1 MLLNLQISHML
12 NFIHTKFTMIT
23 ERRPHQPAQLAFMRV
38 FCILDEL
45 ELRYFCF
52 CGAKKTGPG
61 EKPSEQG
68 ENQQHTADIYGL
80 KTCAT
85 DISERTLV
93 RIPSKTKN

>member
-1 MLLNLQISHML
+1 ML

-23 ERRPHQPAQLAFMRV
+23 ERRPHQPAQVAFMRV
-38 FCILDEL
+38 FRILDEL
-45 ELRYFCF
+45 KLIHFCF

-61 EKPSEQG
+61 EKPSQQG

-80 KTCAT
+80 KTCAI
-85 DISERTLV
+85 DIKSERTLV